1 MLSDPISD
9 MLTRIRNAYMA
20 GKRNIVLPSSK
31 IKVSIANILKNNGY
45 IGEIKESGDK
55 KKELAIILLYKDKKS
70 AIQNIKRV
78 SKPGRRIYASVSELP
93 TVLNGYG
100 IAIISTSTGIMTNKD
115 AKKQKIGGEIICEV
129 Y

>member
-31 IKVSIANILKNNGY
+31 IKASIANILKNNGY
-45 IGEIKESGDK
+45 VGEIKESGDK
-55 KKELAIILLYKDKKS
+55 KKELTITLLYKDKKP
-70 AIQNIKRV
+70 AIQNVKRV

-100 IAIISTSTGIMTNKD
+100 IAIISTSTGIMTNRD